1 MGNREEEM
9 NTEEKRSPTKIL
21 LVAVGLLASLVISA
35 CGGSVGGASN
45 ENVTTVSKGDAKAS
59 GTLVISNWPLY
70 IDSKTVSNFERDTG
84 VNVKYIEDYNDNVSF
99 FGKLRPQLEQGQSGG
114 RSIIVPTDWMAARMD
129 NLGYLEHFS
138 VTDDLPNVDK
148 NLREDLKSPSY
159 DPNREFSVPWQSG
172 MTGLIVRKD
181 LAPDVRS
188 INDLFDPKYKGKVTM
203 LTELRDTVPLVMKAD
218 GIDPDN
224 ATKEDWLK
232 TIDKIKS
239 AAASGQIRDFTG
251 NDYAGPM
258 VRGDVVAAI
267 GWSGDAVQLQAD
279 NPNIEYRMPTQG
291 CILWSDNMVIPV
303 GAPNP
308 NAALEWINY
317 VYRPDV
323 AADIAE
329 YVNYI
334 TPVDGAKEV
343 LAKRDPKL
351 AENPLIFPTAS
362 YTSKCSNQPSLEGS
376 DEQQIEDAF
385 EQAITG

>member
-1 MGNREEEM
+1 M
-9 NTEEKRSPTKIL
+9 NTSNESKGRMRKVLIGT
-21 LVAVGLLASLVISA
+21 VGLGAAVVIAA
-35 CGGSVGGASN
+35 CGGQVGGASN
-45 ENVTTVSKGDAKAS
+45 ADITTVSKGDAKAS

-70 IDSKTVSNFERDTG
+70 IDEKTVSNFENDTG
-84 VNVKYIEDYNDNVSF
+84 VQVKYIEDYNDNTGF
-99 FGKLRPQLEQGQSGG
+99 FGKLRPQLEQGESGG
-114 RSIIVPTDWMAARMD
+114 RSIIVPTDWMASRMD
-129 NLGYLEHFS
+129 SLGYLQHFS
-138 VTDDLPNVDK
+138 VPDDLPNVDA
-148 NLREDLKSPSY
+148 NLRSDLKTPAF
-159 DPNREFSVPWQSG
+159 DPDRAFSVPWQSG

-188 INDLFDPKYKGKVTM
+188 INDLFDPKYKGKVTV
-203 LTELRDTVPLVMKAD
+203 LSELRDTVPLVMKAD
-218 GIDPDN
+218 GINPDD
-224 ATKEDWLK
+224 ATKEDWLNA
-232 TIDKIKS
+232 IDKLKS

-279 NPNIEYRMPTQG
+279 NPNIEFRMPTQG
-291 CILWSDNMVIPV
+291 CILWSDNMTIPV

-317 VYRPDV
+317 VYDPTV

-343 LAKRDPKL
+343 LAKRDPTL
-351 AENPLIFPTAS
+351 AENQLIFPSAS
-362 YTSKCSNQPSLEGS
+362 FTSKCSNQPSLDAA
-376 DEQQIEDAF
+376 DEQEIENAF

>member
-1 MGNREEEM
+1 
-9 NTEEKRSPTKIL
+9 
-21 LVAVGLLASLVISA
+21 
-35 CGGSVGGASN
+35 
-45 ENVTTVSKGDAKAS
+45 
-59 GTLVISNWPLY
+59 
-70 IDSKTVSNFERDTG
+70 
-84 VNVKYIEDYNDNVSF
+84 
-99 FGKLRPQLEQGQSGG
+99 
-114 RSIIVPTDWMAARMD
+114 
-129 NLGYLEHFS
+129 
-138 VTDDLPNVDK
+138 
-148 NLREDLKSPSY
+148 
-159 DPNREFSVPWQSG
+159 SVPWQSG
-172 MTGLIVRKD
+172 MTGLIVRTD
-181 LAPDVRS
+181 LAPDIRS

-203 LTELRDTVPLVMKAD
+203 LSELRDTVPLVMKAD
-218 GIDPDN
+218 GINPDD

-232 TIDKIKS
+232 TIDKIES

-279 NPNIEYRMPTQG
+279 NPDIEYRMPTQG

-317 VYRPDV
+317 VYDPEV

-343 LAKRDPKL
+343 LAKKDPKL
-351 AENPLIFPTAS
+351 ANNQLIFPSEAYTAD
-362 YTSKCSNQPSLEGS
+362 CSNQPSLDAA
-376 DEQQIEDAF
+376 DEQEIEQAF
-385 EQAITG
+385 EKAITG

>member
-1 MGNREEEM
+1 MKIERRGKQQMRKALMGA
-9 NTEEKRSPTKIL
+9 IVL
-21 LVAVGLLASLVISA
+21 GAAVVLAA
-35 CGGSVGGASN
+35 CGGSVGGGSSADI
-45 ENVTTVSKGDAKAS
+45 TTVSKGDAKAS

-70 IDSKTVSNFERDTG
+70 IDDKTVSNFEKDTG
-84 VNVKYIEDYNDNVSF
+84 INVKYIEDYNDNTSF

-114 RSIIVPTDWMAARMD
+114 RSIIVPTDWMAARM
-129 NLGYLEHFS
+129 NSLGYLQHFS
-138 VTDDLPNVDK
+138 VKDDLPNVDQ
-148 NLREDLKSPSY
+148 NLRADLKSPDF

-188 INDLFDPKYKGKVTM
+188 INDLFDPKYKGKVTV
-203 LTELRDTVPLVMKAD
+203 LSELRDTVPLVMKAD
-218 GIDPDN
+218 GIDPNN

-232 TIDKIKS
+232 TIDKLKS

-291 CILWSDNMVIPV
+291 CILWSDNMTIPV

-317 VYRPDV
+317 VYDPEV

-343 LAKRDPKL
+343 LAKRDPQL
-351 AENPLIFPTAS
+351 ANNPLIFPSDS
-362 YTSKCSNQPSLEGS
+362 YTSKCSIQPTLDSA
-376 DEQQIEDAF
+376 DEQEIENAF

>member
-1 MGNREEEM
+1 M
-9 NTEEKRSPTKIL
+9 KIDSKGRRQMRKT
-21 LVAVGLLASLVISA
+21 LVGAMVLGAAVALAA

-45 ENVTTVSKGDAKAS
+45 ADITTVSKGDAKAS

-70 IDSKTVSNFERDTG
+70 IDDKTVSNFEKDTG
-84 VNVKYIEDYNDNVSF
+84 IKVKYIEDYNDNTGF
-99 FGKLRPQLEQGQSGG
+99 FGKLRPQLDQGQSGG
-114 RSIIVPTDWMAARMD
+114 RSIIVPTDWMAARM
-129 NLGYLEHFS
+129 NSLGYLQHFS
-138 VTDDLPNVDK
+138 VPDDLPNVDK
-148 NLREDLKSPSY
+148 NLSADLKSPDF
-159 DPNREFSVPWQSG
+159 DPDRAFSVPWQSG

-188 INDLFDPKYKGKVTM
+188 INDLFDPKYKGKVTV
-203 LTELRDTVPLVMKAD
+203 LSELRDTVPLVMKAE
-218 GIDPDN
+218 GIDPN
-224 ATKEDWLK
+224 EASKEQWLT
-232 TIDKIKS
+232 TIDKLKS

-291 CILWSDNMVIPV
+291 CILWSDNMTIPV

-317 VYRPDV
+317 VYDPEV

-334 TPVDGAKEV
+334 TPVDGAQEV

-351 AENPLIFPTAS
+351 ANNPLIFPSDAYTA
-362 YTSKCSNQPSLEGS
+362 KCSIQPTLDAA
-376 DEQQIEDAF
+376 DEQEIENAF

>member
-1 MGNREEEM
+1 MTRGNNVKGR
-9 NTEEKRSPTKIL
+9 TGKIL
-21 LVAVGLLASLVISA
+21 AGVAGLGASVVLAA
-35 CGGSVGGASN
+35 CGGSVGGASDA
-45 ENVTTVSKGDAKAS
+45 EITTVSKSDAKAS

-70 IDSKTVSNFERDTG
+70 IDENTVSNFEKETG
-84 VNVKYIEDYNDNVSF
+84 VKVKYVEDYNDNTGF
-99 FGKLRPQLEQGQSGG
+99 FGKLRPQLEQGESGG
-114 RSIIVPTDWMAARMD
+114 RSIIVPTDWMAARM
-129 NLGYLEHFS
+129 NSLGYLQHFS
-138 VTDDLPNVDK
+138 VADDLPNVDA
-148 NLREDLKSPSY
+148 NLRADLKSPEF
-159 DPNREFSVPWQSG
+159 DPDRAFSVPWQSG

-181 LAPDVRS
+181 LAPDIRS
-188 INDLFDPKYKGKVTM
+188 VNDLFDPKYKGKVTV
-203 LTELRDTVPLVMKAD
+203 LSELRDTVPLVMKAD
-218 GIDPDN
+218 GINPDD
-224 ATKEDWLK
+224 ATKQDWLNA
-232 TIDKIKS
+232 IDKLKS

-291 CILWSDNMVIPV
+291 CILWSDNMTIPV

-308 NAALEWINY
+308 DAALEWINY
-317 VYRPDV
+317 VYDPEV

-351 AENPLIFPTAS
+351 AENQLIFPSEAYTAD
-362 YTSKCSNQPSLEGS
+362 CSIQPTLDSAE
-376 DEQQIEDAF
+376 EQEIEQAF

>member
-1 MGNREEEM
+1 MTRGNNVKGR
-9 NTEEKRSPTKIL
+9 TGKIL
-21 LVAVGLLASLVISA
+21 AGVAGLGAAVVLAA
-35 CGGSVGGASN
+35 CGGSVGGASDA
-45 ENVTTVSKGDAKAS
+45 EITTVSKSDAKAS

-70 IDSKTVSNFERDTG
+70 IDENTVSNFEKETG
-84 VNVKYIEDYNDNVSF
+84 VKVKYVEDYNDNTGF
-99 FGKLRPQLEQGQSGG
+99 FGKLRPQLEQGESGG
-114 RSIIVPTDWMAARMD
+114 RSIIVPTDWMAARM
-129 NLGYLEHFS
+129 NSLGYLQHFS
-138 VTDDLPNVDK
+138 VADDLPNVDA
-148 NLREDLKSPSY
+148 NLRADLKSPEF
-159 DPNREFSVPWQSG
+159 DPDRAFSVPWQSG

-181 LAPDVRS
+181 LAPDIRS
-188 INDLFDPKYKGKVTM
+188 VNDLFDPKYKGKVTV
-203 LTELRDTVPLVMKAD
+203 LSELRDTVPLVMKAD
-218 GIDPDN
+218 GINPDD
-224 ATKEDWLK
+224 ATKQDWLNA
-232 TIDKIKS
+232 IDKLKS

-291 CILWSDNMVIPV
+291 CILWSDNMTIPV

-308 NAALEWINY
+308 DAALEWINY
-317 VYRPDV
+317 VYDPEV

-351 AENPLIFPTAS
+351 AENQLIFPSEAYTAD
-362 YTSKCSNQPSLEGS
+362 CSIQPTLDSAE
-376 DEQQIEDAF
+376 EQEIEQAF

>member
-1 MGNREEEM
+1 M
-9 NTEEKRSPTKIL
+9 NNERRGKRQVRKTVIGAIVL
-21 LVAVGLLASLVISA
+21 GAAVVLAA
-35 CGGSVGGASN
+35 CGGSVGGGSDA
-45 ENVTTVSKGDAKAS
+45 EITTVSKGDAKAS

-70 IDSKTVSNFERDTG
+70 IDEKTVSNFEKDTG
-84 VNVKYIEDYNDNVSF
+84 INVKYIEDYNDNTGF
-99 FGKLRPQLEQGQSGG
+99 FGKLRPQLEQGESGG
-114 RSIIVPTDWMAARMD
+114 RSLIVPTDWMAARM
-129 NLGYLEHFS
+129 NSLGYLQHFS
-138 VTDDLPNVDK
+138 IADDLPNVDK
-148 NLREDLKSPSY
+148 NLREDLRSPAF

-188 INDLFDPKYKGKVTM
+188 INDLFDPKYKGKVTV
-203 LTELRDTVPLVMKAD
+203 LSELRDTVPLVMKAD
-218 GIDPDN
+218 GVDPDN
-224 ATKEDWLK
+224 ASKQDWLDAINK
-232 TIDKIKS
+232 LKS

-291 CILWSDNMVIPV
+291 CILWSDNMTIPV

-308 NAALEWINY
+308 NAALEWMNY
-317 VYRPDV
+317 VYDPEV

-343 LAKRDPKL
+343 LAKRDPEL
-351 AENPLIFPTAS
+351 ANNPLIFPSDAYTA
-362 YTSKCSNQPSLEGS
+362 KCSIQPTLDAA
-376 DEQQIEDAF
+376 DEQEIENAF

>member
-1 MGNREEEM
+1 MSDKTTSRNRM
-9 NTEEKRSPTKIL
+9 RKVVIG
-21 LVAVGLLASLVISA
+21 AAGLGAAMVIAA
-35 CGGSVGGASN
+35 CGGSVGGGSDADI
-45 ENVTTVSKGDAKAS
+45 TTVSKGDAKAS

-70 IDSKTVSNFERDTG
+70 IDEETVSNFEKDTG
-84 VNVKYIEDYNDNVSF
+84 VKVKYVEDYNDNTGF
-99 FGKLRPQLEQGQSGG
+99 FGKLRPQLEQGESGG
-114 RSIIVPTDWMAARMD
+114 RSIIVPTDWMASRMD
-129 NLGYLEHFS
+129 GLGYLQHFS
-138 VTDDLPNVDK
+138 VPDDLPNVEA
-148 NLREDLKSPSY
+148 NLREDLKSPAF
-159 DPNREFSVPWQSG
+159 DPDRAFSVPWQSG

-181 LAPDVRS
+181 LAPDIRS

-203 LTELRDTVPLVMKAD
+203 LSELRDTVPLVMKAD
-218 GIDPDN
+218 GINPDD

-232 TIDKIKS
+232 TIDKIES

-317 VYRPDV
+317 VYDPEV

-343 LAKRDPKL
+343 LAKKDPKL
-351 AENPLIFPTAS
+351 ANNQLIFPSAS
-362 YTSKCSNQPSLEGS
+362 YTADCSNQPSLDAA
-376 DEQQIEDAF
+376 DEQEIEQAF
-385 EQAITG
+385 ERAITG